1 MGRSI
6 ALAAGLAAAIL
17 LGGAST
23 GARAQCRLCTNPTTQ
38 LEEEGDSGPIQ
49 LQVDTTLDFD
59 RLVMLGSGDGAV
71 ALLPNG
77 ERSASGSVATVSG
90 AAMVGSITVSGEP
103 GRALRV
109 ELPRRIE
116 LHSLEGGEIVI
127 DDVETDLPGLPM
139 LDSAGKLTFRLGG
152 RLKLGGDSEGEYRG
166 DIPITVD
173 YL

>member
-6 ALAAGLAAAIL
+6 ALGTGLAVAIL
-17 LGGAST
+17 VAGAST
-23 GARAQCRLCTNPTTQ
+23 GARAQCRLCVAPTTQ

-49 LQVDTTLDFD
+49 LQVDATLDFD
-59 RLVMLGSGDGAV
+59 RLVMLGSGEGAV
-71 ALLPNG
+71 TLLPNG
-77 ERSASGSVATVSG
+77 ERSASGSVAIVSG
-90 AAMVGSITVSGEP
+90 AAMVGSITVRGEP

-127 DDVETDLPGLPM
+127 EGVETDLPGLPT
-139 LDSAGKLTFRLGG
+139 LDSAGGLTFRFGG
-152 RLKLGGDSEGEYRG
+152 RLKLSGDSEGEYRG